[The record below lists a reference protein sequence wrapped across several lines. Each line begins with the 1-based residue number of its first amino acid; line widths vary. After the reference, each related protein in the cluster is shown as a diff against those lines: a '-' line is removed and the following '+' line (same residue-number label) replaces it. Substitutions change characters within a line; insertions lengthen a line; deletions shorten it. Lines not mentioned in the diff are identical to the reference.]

1 MSVSVQGSSS
11 DSEMAKPLITRKSR
25 QFQTAVERWN
35 TLRQSSSRSFDR
47 LNLRNRFEED
57 RLTRKHR
64 RITDLSDAQLK
75 ELFRVKNEMRVAL
88 VDIAKSKRQ
97 YVNSESE
104 FESKLRSGRRSPVF
118 QKEYQ
123 RLKHKQ
129 LELDKLSEQ
138 LKGPNAKLLAL
149 NLSSELKNVEMKALR
164 EASRKEGKY
173 KGKWLAPLKNLQQ
186 AKQSNSAETRD
197 VGKVETD
204 SASNPPPPSDLASL
218 VKLVHKEFKRAS
230 ISERKDMEQAVDTND
245 ERKDDE
251 SEKTQ
256 GLSERSPRGGSQTT
270 TTKTTVS
277 PGLFPVSR
285 PPKSLIPLNSG
296 SSPPSSS
303 EASANSEL
311 VEGKRKKRERKETV
325 QSLPSVPEL
334 NESSPPTQP
343 QSPKPPT
350 KRSKKQR
357 LRLPDIQG
365 PTKPTEVSRTESAR
379 RRDRMMQK
387 RLSNLAAKTKE
398 DIKNRRSVSPDE
410 TMNRASANEALNS
423 IHQAE
428 VVARLQLARSKVGI
442 VLPELAD
449 AKTTKKPVTR
459 RSRGKRETSVSL
471 PPVNVEG
478 RLLRELKEQRR
489 KHKHHSSGLPKLP

>member
-11 DSEMAKPLITRKSR
+11 DSEMVKPLITRKSR

-88 VDIAKSKRQ
+88 LDIAKSKRQ

-186 AKQSNSAETRD
+186 AKASDSAETKD
-197 VGKVETD
+197 VSKVDTD
-204 SASNPPPPSDLASL
+204 AASNPPPSSDLASL

-230 ISERKDMEQAVDTND
+230 ISERKDTEPAVEMND

-251 SEKTQ
+251 SEKSH

-270 TTKTTVS
+270 TS

-296 SSPPSSS
+296 FSPPSSA
-303 EASANSEL
+303 EASADSEL
-311 VEGKRKKRERKETV
+311 VEGKRKKRERKETI

-334 NESSPPTQP
+334 NESAPPTQP
-343 QSPKPPT
+343 HSPKPPT
-350 KRSKKQR
+350 KRKKKQR

-365 PTKPTEVSRTESAR
+365 PTKPIEVSRTESAR

-449 AKTTKKPVTR
+449 AKTMKKSVTR